1 MKTRLLLGLFFLIAS
16 TTSQAQKTNQIW
28 LDDLDI
34 PSFSDGIPGV
44 STKACASGEPIQLGG
59 VKYSRG
65 LGISQIGLMV
75 FQLDGNATQFSA
87 IVGADDN
94 ANKATETHFYTT
106 NQAQRDQLIA
116 SGSYSGGKVGFRALS
131 PGAGTTDF
139 VRYFN
144 SSTGAYGFSAAPADA
159 QFFTSRGY
167 AIDGVAW
174 SV

>member
-1 MKTRLLLGLFFLIAS
+1 MKRFLLGLLFLVI
-16 TTSQAQKTNQIW
+16 TVTIQAQGTKQIW

-44 STKACASGEPIQLGG
+44 STKTSASGEPIQLGG

-94 ANKATETHFYTT
+94 ANKATETNIYILGDRKILFE
-106 NQAQRDQLIA
+106 
-116 SGSYSGGKVGFRALS
+116 SGKQES
-131 PGAGTTDF
+131 
-139 VRYFN
+139 
-144 SSTGAYGFSAAPADA
+144 
-159 QFFTSRGY
+159 
-167 AIDGVAW
+167 
-174 SV
+174 

>member
-1 MKTRLLLGLFFLIAS
+1 MKRSILLGVLFLVATVTI
-16 TTSQAQKTNQIW
+16 QAQGTKQIW

-44 STKACASGEPIQLGG
+44 SIKTCASGEPIQLDG

-94 ANKATETHFYTT
+94 ANKVTETNIYILGDRKILFE
-106 NQAQRDQLIA
+106 
-116 SGSYSGGKVGFRALS
+116 SGPMKVGDV
-131 PGAGTTDF
+131 PKK
-139 VRYFN
+139 
-144 SSTGAYGFSAAPADA
+144 
-159 QFFTSRGY
+159 
-167 AIDGVAW
+167 
-174 SV
+174 